1 MHKVTQR
8 GIDRAK
14 TTERYKNNN
23 KSKKLS
29 IDAVNYYYIY
39 KNYQNI
45 KNMS

>member
-14 TTERYKNNN
+14 TTERYKN

-29 IDAVNYYYIY
+29 IDAVNYYYNI